1 MTINNYMSV
10 QINHIDTFQTRFIQ
24 SFVNLTKI
32 DSTTYPANTS
42 VVIGYNDTTNGPAV
56 TAYNI
61 YDQWALRVVSD
72 GGLPGY

>member
-10 QINHIDTFQTRFIQ
+10 QINYVDTFQTRYAQ

-42 VVIGYNDTTNGPAV
+42 ISIGYNDTTSGPAV
-56 TAYNI
+56 TAYNV
-61 YDQWALRVVSD
+61 YDQWALRVVTD
-72 GGLPGY
+72 GGLPAY